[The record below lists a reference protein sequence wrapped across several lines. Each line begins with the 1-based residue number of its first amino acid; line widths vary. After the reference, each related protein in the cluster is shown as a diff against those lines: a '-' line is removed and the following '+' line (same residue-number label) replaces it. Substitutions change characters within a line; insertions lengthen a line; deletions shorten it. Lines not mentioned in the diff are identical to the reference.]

1 MEDKF
6 QEILK
11 KKKNR
16 INSTTSKSSQK
27 ETGTEQVEREKMVE
41 RIYQHII
48 DNANID
54 PLFQDCTL
62 ENYNTDV
69 LSSRNKEVVQKF
81 KTFASDIMTAME
93 VPQSVYFFSKHP
105 GIGKTHLAVAA
116 LKKAARE
123 IAREE
128 YENKEVVR
136 HGVFPYNLN
145 WTPVYFINVS
155 EGLMDIKNDIEEQ
168 NKDFEKTELFHRAR
182 MARLVVLDDI
192 FNELRYSPFV
202 LETLL
207 YWVDYRL
214 KNNLAT
220 IFTSNHNFEVFL
232 EEKTS
237 PIEDER
243 LQIVA
248 RNIASRVNK
257 MVAGYKLAFSSSPQ
271 TDYRRRQSEQGNW

>member
-1 MEDKF
+1 
-6 QEILK
+6 
-11 KKKNR
+11 
-16 INSTTSKSSQK
+16 
-27 ETGTEQVEREKMVE
+27 MVE
-41 RIYQHII
+41 KIYQHII

-62 ENYNTDV
+62 ENYNTDI
-69 LSSRNKEVVQKF
+69 LSAKNKEVVKKYKQ
-81 KTFASDIMTAME
+81 FANNIRSAMQL
-93 VPQSVYFFSKHP
+93 PQSVYLYSKYP
-105 GIGKTHLAVAA
+105 GIGKTHLAVAT

-128 YENKEVVR
+128 YENKEVVQY
-136 HGVFPYNLN
+136 GVFPYNMD
-145 WTPVYFINVS
+145 WTPVYFLNVS
-155 EGLMDIKNDIEEQ
+155 EGLMDIKNDIREKNE
-168 NKDFEKTELFHRAR
+168 DFEQSRLFRRAKT
-182 MARLVVLDDI
+182 ARLVVLDDI

-220 IFTSNHNFEVFL
+220 IFTSNHNFELFL
-232 EEKTS
+232 DESSS

-243 LQIVA
+243 LQVIA

-257 MVAGYKLAFSSSPQ
+257 MVAGYKQVFSSSPE
-271 TDYRRRQSEQGNW
+271 TDYRKRQSEEGNW